1 MFDSVIVSG
10 ITPLAFLICTGASLI
25 LGLLV
30 ALCFSFRSQFT
41 RSFAVTL
48 AILPAIVQVIIM
60 MVSGS
65 IGAGV
70 AVAGT
75 FSLVRFRSEPG
86 TARQIGALFL
96 AVALGIASGMGYVA
110 LAAVFFVIVTLFY
123 LLLTAVRFG
132 ERSGAQ
138 RDLRITIPESLDY
151 EGVFDDLFSTYTTA
165 HSLDRVKTTNMGTL
179 YELRY
184 TVTLKDETKI
194 KPFLD
199 EIRTRNGNL
208 TVVCGRVGSES
219 NL

>member
-1 MFDSVIVSG
+1 MFDSVIASG
-10 ITPLAFLICTGASLI
+10 LTPMAFLICTGVSLI

-41 RSFAVTL
+41 RSFAITL

-96 AVALGIASGMGYVA
+96 AVALGIACGMGYVA
-110 LAAVFFVIVTLFY
+110 LAAVFFVIVTLFF
-123 LLLTAVRFG
+123 LLLTAVHFG
-132 ERSGAQ
+132 ECTGAQ
-138 RDLRITIPESLDY
+138 RDLRITIPENLDY
-151 EGVFDDLFSTYTTA
+151 EGVFDDLFATYTSA

-184 TVTLKDETKI
+184 TVTLKDEKKI
-194 KPFLD
+194 KAFLD

-208 TVVCGRVGSES
+208 TVICGRMGSES

>member
-1 MFDSVIVSG
+1 MFNSLTAGGLTAQS
-10 ITPLAFLICTGASLI
+10 FLICTAASLV

-30 ALCFSFRSQFT
+30 AVCFSIRSRF
-41 RSFAVTL
+41 SKGFALTL
-48 AILPAIVQVIIM
+48 AILPAIVQVVIM

-86 TARQIGALFL
+86 TARQIAGLFL
-96 AVALGIASGMGYVA
+96 AMAIGIVCGMGYVM
-110 LAAVFFVIVTLFY
+110 LAAIFFLLVTAFY
-123 LLLTAVRFG
+123 LILTFIGLG
-132 ERSGAQ
+132 EHADNR
-138 RDLRITIPESLDY
+138 RDLRITIPEDLDY
-151 EGVFDDLFSTYTTA
+151 SGIFDDLFARYTTS

-184 TVTLKDETKI
+184 TVTLKKEEELKA
-194 KPFLD
+194 FLD

-208 TVVCGRVGSES
+208 TIICGRVGTES
-219 NL
+219 NM

>member
-1 MFDSVIVSG
+1 MFNSLIASG
-10 ITPLAFLICTGASLI
+10 ITPLSFLICTGVSLL

-30 ALCFSFRSQFT
+30 AICFSFRSHFS
-41 RSFAVTL
+41 RSFALTL
-48 AILPAIVQVIIM
+48 AILPAIVSVIIM

-96 AVALGIASGMGYVA
+96 AVALGIACGMGYVVLAGAFFA
-110 LAAVFFVIVTLFY
+110 LVTVFF
-123 LLLTAVRFG
+123 LLLLLVGFG
-132 ERSGAQ
+132 ENRGVQ
-138 RDLRITIPESLDY
+138 RDLRITIPEDLDY
-151 EGVFDDLFSTYTTA
+151 EGIFDDLFASYTSA

-184 TVTLKDETKI
+184 TVTLKDEKKI
-194 KPFLD
+194 KSFLD

-208 TVVCGRVGSES
+208 TVICGRVNTES

>member
-1 MFDSVIVSG
+1 M
-10 ITPLAFLICTGASLI
+10 
-25 LGLLV
+25 
-30 ALCFSFRSQFT
+30 
-41 RSFAVTL
+41 
-48 AILPAIVQVIIM
+48 
-60 MVSGS
+60 
-65 IGAGV
+65 
-70 AVAGT
+70 
-75 FSLVRFRSEPG
+75 
-86 TARQIGALFL
+86 
-96 AVALGIASGMGYVA
+96 ALGIASGMGYVA